1 MEESEEEERKKIKGR
16 EWRKRGKRE
25 MEKRGG
31 DFVLRQDENS
41 ISKKLLDSSQ
51 LAGYLP

>member
-1 MEESEEEERKKIKGR
+1 MEEERKEGNGEKG
-16 EWRKRGKRE
+16 
-25 MEKRGG
+25 GG

-51 LAGYLP
+51 LAGHLP